1 MGVLLGLSTCGV
13 SGRCVNQ
20 FTWNSQSAYTQ
31 HMDYKWVMH
40 TSVFPCSKL
49 RLCLHYLCFVVW
61 ILWLRLMA
69 LASFRDTVAVSQ
81 WAVIYWQHW
90 RNSCECERPWPY
102 IPTSL
107 CWHAGVFRV
116 LFTVVTHTH
125 TWPVAHRSEF
135 TYVCQR
141 VNYFTDGTVTGVILL
156 VHVFGS
162 INSLYCFA
170 TVVTKT

>member
-1 MGVLLGLSTCGV
+1 MKITHRPIYNSWTHYVNMHLCKVMGVLLGLSTCGV

-102 IPTSL
+102 IPISL
-107 CWHAGVFRV
+107 CWHAGVFCV

-125 TWPVAHRSEF
+125 GRSH
-135 TYVCQR
+135 
-141 VNYFTDGTVTGVILL
+141 TDL
-156 VHVFGS
+156 S
-162 INSLYCFA
+162 SLIMCA
-170 TVVTKT
+170 SV